1 MNYGINA
8 YRAAGIPRFEPQTQD
23 ARPVRQPAE
32 QVTTAASLRPT
43 SHEGLNTDESAMI
56 DRYFPPSEE
65 MSLRIYGPGQ
75 GSKQLNPGAVGGRL
89 DLRG

>member
-8 YRAAGIPRFEPQTQD
+8 YRAAAIAPSQTQET
-23 ARPVRQPAE
+23 RPVRQPAE
-32 QVTTAASLRPT
+32 QATTAASVRP
-43 SHEGLNTDESAMI
+43 SAPEGLNTDESAMI

-75 GSKQLNPGAVGGRL
+75 GSKQLNPGALGGRL